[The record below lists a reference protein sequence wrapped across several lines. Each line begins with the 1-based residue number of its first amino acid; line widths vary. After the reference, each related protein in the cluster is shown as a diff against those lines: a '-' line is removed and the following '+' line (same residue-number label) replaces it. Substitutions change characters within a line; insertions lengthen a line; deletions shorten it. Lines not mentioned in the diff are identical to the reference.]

1 MNESPKR
8 ILLALDGSEQSY
20 NAVEYAAGVLAPGQ
34 AHFVLYHVLPTVPD
48 IYYDLDAYA
57 GGRAWIHTSHAWY
70 VGQKKQMED
79 FMKMAQ
85 SALEKAGHPPENIS
99 VDIHEKKVGIARDIA
114 YEVQS
119 GYDAVVLGR
128 TGISRIKD
136 IVLGSV
142 ANKLLGRISGTAVWF
157 VGGQPKPGKI
167 LIAVDPS
174 EGAQRAVEQAVAM
187 NQGKDTEYILLH
199 VQRGLMQFAPVM
211 VEARMT
217 LEETEL
223 QAKLQEHQKDQ
234 QVFVERLKE
243 RLVAEGVPED
253 KVRTHVIT
261 GAYSR
266 AEAIVDYASKNDIG
280 TIVVGRRGLSKVQEF
295 FMGRVGYK
303 VMQLAYRSA
312 VWVVA

>member
-1 MNESPKR
+1 MSESPKR

-20 NAVEYAAGVLAPGQ
+20 NAVEYAARVLAPGK
-34 AHFVLYHVLPTVPD
+34 AFFVLFHVLPTIPD

-70 VGQKKQMED
+70 VGQKKQMEA

-85 SALEKAGHPPENIS
+85 SALVRAGHPEENIS

-157 VGGQPKPGKI
+157 VGGQPHPGKI

-174 EGAQRAVEQAVAM
+174 EGAQRAAELAVSM
-187 NQGKDTEYILLH
+187 GQDMDTEYTLLH

-217 LEETEL
+217 IEETEL
-223 QAKLQEHQKDQ
+223 QSKLEEHQKDQ
-234 QVFVERLKE
+234 QVFLERLKE
-243 RLVAEGVPED
+243 RVIAEGVPED
-253 KVRTHVIT
+253 KIRAHVIT
-261 GAYSR
+261 GVYSR
-266 AEAIVDYASKNDIG
+266 AEAIVDYASKNDMG
-280 TIVVGRRGLSKVQEF
+280 TIVVGRRGLSRVQEF

-303 VMQLAYRSA
+303 VMQLAHKSA